1 MGQRWFVS
9 LVPVQDAGAKAIT
22 RAILFVAVSSLH
34 GGAWNG
40 IIAPSFADED
50 PSPVISQDDPAAAAP
65 TPTNSAE
72 LDQSFLL
79 LPAYDL
85 EMPQVQGQAQ
95 APAIR
100 VGDSIT
106 VHLQGDP
113 QSLKS
118 LAPALTIGWPQGTE
132 DLTTS
137 VALDEKTSGD
147 DHHFRI
153 TFIKAG
159 KVTIPS
165 LGLGNPGDDAKKFIA
180 RTNPLNVDVATS
192 IAKDDPKPKEAAP
205 PLPPER
211 LGFPIWTLIVGGI
224 LLLALI
230 GAAIYGMIQWSKKR
244 RLEEAKRPKGPPPTE
259 DQVALEALKKLEAQ
273 GLLKKGDF
281 KRFYFGIS
289 EILKHYIGA
298 RYKFDAVESTTDEML
313 SHLDRESGVQSHLL
327 SSLKE
332 MYERLDLVK
341 FTDHRPVAIEGSE
354 LLEEARKVVNQTKR
368 QIIIPSANST
378 NTSGTKG
385 ITGGKH

>member
-1 MGQRWFVS
+1 MAQRWFAS
-9 LVPVQDAGAKAIT
+9 LVPVQDVGAKAIT
-22 RAILFVAVSSLH
+22 LAILVAAVSSLH

-40 IIAPSFADED
+40 IVASSFADED
-50 PSPVISQDDPAAAAP
+50 PSPINSEVISQDDPAAAAVP
-65 TPTNSAE
+65 APTNSAE

-79 LPAYDL
+79 LPSYDL
-85 EMPQVQGQAQ
+85 EMPQVQGQA
-95 APAIR
+95 PAIR
-100 VGDSIT
+100 VGDSVT

-118 LAPALTIGWPQGTE
+118 LAPTLTIGWPQGTE

-147 DHHFRI
+147 DHHFKI

-180 RTNPLNVDVATS
+180 RTNPLNIDVTTS

-205 PLPPER
+205 ALPPER

-289 EILKHYIGA
+289 DILKHYIGA

-368 QIIIPSANST
+368 QIILPSANSPKI
-378 NTSGTKG
+378 SGDKL
-385 ITGGKH
+385 